1 MHLTFLGKKL
11 TPPPPIKKAH
21 TKKQNK
27 KLPTSSVWN
36 TNMFFKEQI
45 KMESQCGKIICQN
58 IFVIKQVYSC
68 LRYAT
73 CFETKRF

>member
-1 MHLTFLGKKL
+1 MHLTFLEKKNL
-11 TPPPPIKKAH
+11 PPPLKKPIPK

-27 KLPTSSVWN
+27 KLPTSTVWN

-73 CFETKRF
+73 CF